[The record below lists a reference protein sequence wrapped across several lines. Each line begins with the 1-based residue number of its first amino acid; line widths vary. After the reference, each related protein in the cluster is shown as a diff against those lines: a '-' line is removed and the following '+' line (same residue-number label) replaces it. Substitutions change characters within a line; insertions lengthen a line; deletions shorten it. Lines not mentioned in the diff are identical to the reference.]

1 VHARSLLAIMKDA
14 GLERWEGWN
23 LEKVRDLER
32 MVFAQLE
39 TEEVYLRCDFYVVVG
54 RAACAPEK

>member
-1 VHARSLLAIMKDA
+1 MEDA

-32 MVFAQLE
+32 MIFAHLE
-39 TEEVYLRCDFYVVVG
+39 TEEVYLMCDFYVVVG